1 MIVAIKRE
9 KGVGVRILVVDDE
22 PAFRKIMKKV
32 LIRDGHSVYLA
43 GDGKEGLKILASEEI
58 DIVFTDINMPEMGGW
73 EFLQQVHALY
83 PKLPAAVITGL
94 PSHETR
100 PANAPPSAE
109 RILRKPVRINE
120 IRKLIEELQ

>member
-1 MIVAIKRE
+1 MDTIVSR
-9 KGVGVRILVVDDE
+9 KGVDGRMLVVDDE
-22 PAFRKIMKKV
+22 SAVRKSMKRV
-32 LIRDGHSVYLA
+32 MRRDGHSVDLA

-94 PSHETR
+94 PSHETL
-100 PANAPPSAE
+100 PANAPPPAE
-109 RILRKPVRINE
+109 RILRKPVRLNE
-120 IRKLIEELQ
+120 IRELIEELQ